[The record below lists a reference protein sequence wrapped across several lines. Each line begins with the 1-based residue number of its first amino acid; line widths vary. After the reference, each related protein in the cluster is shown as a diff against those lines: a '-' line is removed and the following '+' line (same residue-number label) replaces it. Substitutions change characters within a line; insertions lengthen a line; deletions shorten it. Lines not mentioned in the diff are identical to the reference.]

1 MICALIAVSNIIV
14 PSGFDDDGDVELN
27 EDTSLKLIGNNFFRD
42 VQFTIKKI

>member
-27 EDTSLKLIGNNFFRD
+27 
-42 VQFTIKKI
+42 KIDRQ